1 MGGASQM
8 KDFSRMKDFGR
19 IKDSGHLNDFGQ
31 IAAPATTGL
40 TSRRD

>member
-8 KDFSRMKDFGR
+8 KDFSWMKDFGR